1 MKLDR
6 LVRSIRR
13 LSIQSPLDL
22 SDDLKRIY
30 YFAKTQLLYRPFFLS
45 MGDRCI
51 IRRPLLL
58 KNCRYVSLGNGVS
71 IRDGIRMEVVVSR
84 PSRIP
89 KLSIG
94 NNVLIE
100 QNVHIVCHSRMTIGN
115 DVSIAG
121 HCAIVDVTHPYEGD
135 YVDVNIGSRIL
146 DQDSFVEIG
155 DGAFLGYGCIVLP
168 NVRIGRR
175 AVIGANAV
183 VTKDVPDYGVAAGN
197 PARLIKTYVPQSGR
211 WETPNS
217 RDD

>member
-1 MKLDR
+1 MTLDR

-22 SDDLKRIY
+22 SDDIKRIY
-30 YFAKTQLLYRPFFLS
+30 YFAKTQLLYRHFFLS
-45 MGDRCI
+45 MGDRCV

-58 KNCRYVSLGNGVS
+58 KNCRYVSLGDGVS

-135 YVDVNIGSRIL
+135 YGDVKIGSRIL

-175 AVIGANAV
+175 AVIGANSV
-183 VTKDVPDYGVAAGN
+183 ITKDVPDYGVVAGN